1 MVYCVREDISV
12 DPLLCCCQMTTPIRI
27 HHQTFMVTNAFFV
40 ECQVMQTRIQTHL
53 LKNKADCEEASTVF
67 YSPHDHSNRILLCGA
82 EGYGISSRG
91 QFDKFHMSFRHVTD
105 SDLTSWIVI
114 GGGSRHGRIVKWGS
128 KSSWKDSEMGE

>member
-1 MVYCVREDISV
+1 MLLSDDDSDTNPSSDLYGDKCVFCGMSGDADKNPNPVSI
-12 DPLLCCCQMTTPIRI
+12 
-27 HHQTFMVTNAFFV
+27 A
-40 ECQVMQTRIQTHL
+40 HL

-67 YSPHDHSNRILLCGA
+67 YSPHDHSNWILLCGA

-128 KSSWKDSEMGE
+128 KSSWKDSQNTIEGCCMPT